1 MQRDA
6 IAVESVAPKSSPLP
20 ITAIVMTYNEERNL
34 RACLES
40 VRPWVEDIFVVD
52 SFSTDRTLAM
62 AAEYGCVVEK
72 HPFRNQAEQ
81 FQWALDTLRLRT
93 EWVLRLDADERW
105 TAEGFRELR
114 TVIADPRING
124 VSVRRRI
131 MFMGR
136 WMKHGGL
143 YASEFVRVF
152 RRGHAS
158 VERRWMDEHL
168 HVSGKIA
175 SSHIEVIEAN
185 YDRQENVAV
194 WTTKHNDYSTREA
207 IDMLLRAED
216 PASVDSIA
224 DLRGDKTARKRWL
237 KENVYGRAP
246 LFVRPI
252 AYFVYRYFFKLG
264 FLDGVPGLIFNVL
277 QGFWYRFLV
286 DVKVYQLQRHAA
298 STGKSIKEVIA
309 YTYGVQA

>member
-1 MQRDA
+1 
-6 IAVESVAPKSSPLP
+6 
-20 ITAIVMTYNEERNL
+20 
-34 RACLES
+34 

-158 VERRWMDEHL
+158 VESRWMDEHL

-175 SSHIEVIEAN
+175 PSHIDVIEAN

>member
-6 IAVESVAPKSSPLP
+6 IAVESVPESSPLP

-114 TVIADPRING
+114 TVIADPRISA

-175 SSHIEVIEAN
+175 SSNIDVIEAN
-185 YDRQENVAV
+185 YDRQENVAL

-224 DLRGDKTARKRWL
+224 DIRGDKTARKRWL

-298 STGKSIKEVIA
+298 STAKSIKEVIA
-309 YTYGVQA
+309 DTYGVQA